1 VVIEASIVVERE
13 SQRAIVLGKGGA
25 MIRDVGTRAR
35 LAINDLLQR
44 PAHLKLTV
52 RIEPDWTSSPA
63 AMAAL
68 GYRA

>member
-1 VVIEASIVVERE
+1 
-13 SQRAIVLGKGGA
+13 

-35 LAINDLLQR
+35 LAVSELLQR